1 MEQTQRPKK
10 AKRIRGNAKMGMMN
24 AQGQAESYNAVT
36 EELISER
43 RLWTAVIVN
52 AVEDWRTG
60 SLRAR
65 REAQEFL
72 FDNDKDFELVCSAA
86 GLDWQDFRARL
97 LRIGRKVEMKG
108 PFRLPLAA

>member
-1 MEQTQRPKK
+1 MS
-10 AKRIRGNAKMGMMN
+10 MMN

-36 EELISER
+36 EELIAER

-52 AVEDWRTG
+52 AVEDWRNG

-65 REAQEFL
+65 REAQDFL
-72 FDNDKDFELVCSAA
+72 FNKDRDFEMVCSAA

-97 LRIGRKVEMKG
+97 LRIGRQVEMAG
-108 PFRLPLAA
+108 PLSLPLAA